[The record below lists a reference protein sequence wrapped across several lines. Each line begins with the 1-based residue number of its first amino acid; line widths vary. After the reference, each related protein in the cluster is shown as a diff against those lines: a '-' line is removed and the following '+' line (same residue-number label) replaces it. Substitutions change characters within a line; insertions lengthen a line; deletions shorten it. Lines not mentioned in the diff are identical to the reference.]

1 LQLGAVVAA
10 AGLGGVLLTVT
21 TAAPVTGWAL
31 APSLAVCGF
40 GLGLAMTPFFDI
52 TLAGVTLPLVGSAS
66 GVLNANQQLGGT
78 LGVAVLGT
86 VFFDLFDA
94 GRAPGAMVAVLALSA
109 ALVLAAGAFAFLLPR
124 RAR

>member
-1 LQLGAVVAA
+1 VLTIVAA
-10 AGLGGVLLTVT
+10 GNA
-21 TAAPVTGWAL
+21 VTGWAL
-31 APSLAVCGF
+31 APSLLVCGF

-94 GRAPGAMVAVLALSA
+94 GRANGAMVAVLVLSA
-109 ALVLAAGAFAFLLPR
+109 ALVLAAGALAFLLPR

>member
-1 LQLGAVVAA
+1 VAA
-10 AGLGGVLLTVT
+10 AGLGGVLLTVVT
-21 TAAPVTGWAL
+21 SGAAVTGWAL
-31 APSLAVCGF
+31 APSLAVCGL

-86 VFFDLFDA
+86 VFFGLFDA
-94 GRAPGAMVAVLALSA
+94 GRPTGAMAAVLVASA
-109 ALVLAAGAFAFLLPR
+109 ASVLAAGVLAFLLPR